1 MARGDELTL
10 TVSILEFAKIKNI
23 EIGWR
28 EMNVGRGG
36 GEEKNII
43 QAKERNNL

>member
-36 GEEKNII
+36 EEKNII